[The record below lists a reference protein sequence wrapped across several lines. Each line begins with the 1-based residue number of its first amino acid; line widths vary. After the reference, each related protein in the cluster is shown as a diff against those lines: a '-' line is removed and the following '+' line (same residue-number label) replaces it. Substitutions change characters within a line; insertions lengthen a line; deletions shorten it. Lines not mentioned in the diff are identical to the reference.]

1 MTGMGHEDRFPP
13 SRLNGSCR
21 FSQGTF
27 AGTRANGRDAPIAD
41 FPALTPN
48 REVRP
53 KWSFES
59 TNGFERYTSRS
70 GDFQRRCQPR
80 VYSTNGPE
88 YEEIDKLAYGL
99 NRRSR
104 RCVPAG
110 RGEPFL
116 EFLIGKLDQN

>member
-1 MTGMGHEDRFPP
+1 MTKVGKSDGK
-13 SRLNGSCR
+13 
-21 FSQGTF
+21 GTF
-27 AGTRANGRDAPIAD
+27 AGTRGNDKVAPIPD
-41 FPALTPN
+41 LPALARN

-53 KWSFES
+53 KRSFES
-59 TNGFERYTSRS
+59 TNGVERYTARS
-70 GDFQRRCQPR
+70 GHGDFQRRCQPR

-116 EFLIGKLDQN
+116 EFLIGKLGQN